1 MKEIKTR
8 IKVVPYKGRLPYPF
22 QYYAQVQKNFLGF
35 EYWVDIDWEFSI
47 SLTKKTIDLY
57 LQKEAWQS
65 RSVEYIDY
73 P

>member
-1 MKEIKTR
+1 MKEIRTR
-8 IKVVPYKGRLPYPF
+8 IKVVPYKGGHPYPF

-35 EYWVDIDWEFSI
+35 KCWVDIDWEFSI

-57 LQKEAWQS
+57 LQKKAW
-65 RSVEYIDY
+65 RSGSAEYIDY